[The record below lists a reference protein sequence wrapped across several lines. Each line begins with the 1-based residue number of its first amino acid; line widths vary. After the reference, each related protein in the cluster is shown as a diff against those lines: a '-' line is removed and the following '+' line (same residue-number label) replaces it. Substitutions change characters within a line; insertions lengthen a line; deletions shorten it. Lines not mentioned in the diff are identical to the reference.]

1 MKKNLLIPVLSIVVA
16 ACLLFG
22 LTAALEGVA
31 AKNAE
36 SVMNLTLEAM
46 LPGSSTFVEETYTGE
61 DENIVTAWKGETG
74 FVVETRTYGYADY
87 ITMLVGVSKDGKVV
101 GLCVKDMH
109 ETVGLGFNAL
119 TDWEFLARFLNTAG
133 DVTIG
138 TSGADAFSGATGSDE
153 AENGTC
159 VDGITGATV
168 TSKAVARCVNSAVGY
183 VTGAD
188 TASAAT
194 SWGG

>member
-1 MKKNLLIPVLSIVVA
+1 MKNFLIPVISIVA
-16 ACLLFG
+16 AAALLFG
-22 LTAALEGVA
+22 LTAGLEGVA
-31 AKNAE
+31 AKNEA
-36 SVMNLTLEAM
+36 SVMNITLEAM
-46 LPGSSTFVEETYTGE
+46 LPGSTTFVQEEYTGE
-61 DENIVTAWKGETG
+61 DANIVTAWKGETG
-74 FVVETRTYGYADY
+74 FVVETKTYGYADN
-87 ITMLVGVSKDGKVV
+87 ITMLVGVSNDGKVV

-109 ETVGLGFNAL
+109 ETYGLGFNAL

-133 DVTIG
+133 DVAIG
-138 TSGADAFSGATGSDE
+138 TSGADAFSGATGSDA
-153 AENGTC
+153 AETETY

-168 TSKAVARCVNSAVGY
+168 TSKAIARSVDSAVGY

>member
-1 MKKNLLIPVLSIVVA
+1 MKKNHLIPLIAIVLA

-31 AKNAE
+31 AKNVE
-36 SVMNLTLEAM
+36 SVMMTTMKAM
-46 LPGSSTFVEETYTGE
+46 LPDSETFVEEEYTGE
-61 DENIVTAWKGETG
+61 DANIVAVWKGETG
-74 FVVETRTYGYADY
+74 FVVETKTYGYADE
-87 ITMLVGVSKDGKVV
+87 ITMLVGVCNDGTVT

-109 ETVGLGFNAL
+109 ETYGLGFNAL
-119 TDWEFLARFLNTAG
+119 TDWEFLAQFLHTAG
-133 DVTIG
+133 DVAIG
-138 TSGADAFSGATGSDE
+138 TSGADAFSGATGDAA
-153 AENGTC
+153 AETETY

-168 TSKAVARCVNSAVGY
+168 TSKAIARSVNSAVAF

>member
-1 MKKNLLIPVLSIVVA
+1 MKKFLIPVISIAVA

-31 AKNAE
+31 AKNVE
-36 SVMNLTLEAM
+36 SVMKITLETM
-46 LPGSSTFVEETYTGE
+46 LPGSQSFVQETYTGE
-61 DENIVTAWKGETG
+61 DANIVTAWKGETG
-74 FVVETRTYGYADY
+74 FVVETKTYGYADY
-87 ITMLVGVSKDGKVV
+87 ITMLVGVSNDGKVV

-109 ETVGLGFNAL
+109 ETCGLGSHAL
-119 TDWEFLARFLNTAG
+119 TDWEFLAQFLNTTG
-133 DVTIG
+133 DVAIG
-138 TSGADAFSGATGSDE
+138 TSGADAFSGATGSDA
-153 AENGTC
+153 AETEVY

-168 TSKAVARCVNSAVGY
+168 TSKAIARSINSAVGY